1 MPWYNP
7 TTWFTSQKTVDNI
20 MDKDNGLL
28 TQVGGWIGN
37 MNFTDEE
44 RAKMNKTMAD
54 GTAKFVVDTLSENTV
69 RSKARRD
76 IAVLW
81 IKFELLLIFMI
92 AIIAPFNMEVA
103 KFWLS
108 LAFGELMFWGTMSV
122 LAFFFG
128 PYMLNKHMGIKR
140 KVDE

>member
-7 TTWFTSQKTVDNI
+7 FSWGASEKNI
-20 MDKDNGLL
+20 DDILDKDNGLL

-37 MNFTDEE
+37 MNYTAEE
-44 RAKMNKTMAD
+44 RAEMNKTMAD
-54 GTAKFVVDTLSENTV
+54 GATKFVVDTLSENTV

-76 IAVLW
+76 IAILW
-81 IKFELLLIFMI
+81 IKFELLIIFMS
-92 AIIAPFNMEVA
+92 AVIAPFNMEVA

-108 LAFGELMFWGTMSV
+108 LAFSELMFWGTMSV

-128 PYMLNKHMGIKR
+128 PYMLSNHMGVK
-140 KVDE
+140 KSN